1 MRWSVPV
8 TDRRPKGLRPGD
20 WFLPRRYRS
29 QTPIPY
35 EDYTAGEEREIC
47 QPDVYRLVDVLAG
60 LSGGPIID
68 LGCGKGGKLREL
80 SHHAVIGL
88 DIGANIAYCRTQ
100 HAFGRW
106 IEHDLSTPDPLPL
119 DDVNIQGSVIVCA
132 DVIEHLVDPLSLL
145 RKLRTCADRGACVVL
160 STPERELVRG
170 RWDTGP
176 PFNRAH
182 AREWTIGELRAL
194 LEHVGFEIAFLGL
207 TANTSLKREFST
219 TVAVLKS
226 SR

>member
-1 MRWSVPV
+1 MGWSVPL
-8 TDRRPKGLRPGD
+8 TDRPLHVGRPED
-20 WFLPRRYRS
+20 CYLPERYRS
-29 QTPIPY
+29 QLPLPY

-68 LGCGKGGKLREL
+68 LGCGKGGKLEAL
-80 SHHAVIGL
+80 SHHAIIGV
-88 DIGANIAYCRTQ
+88 DIGPNIAYCRKH

-106 IEHDLSTPDPLPL
+106 IEHDLSRPDPLPL
-119 DDVNIQGSVIVCA
+119 DDVNIKGSVIVCA
-132 DVIEHLVDPLSLL
+132 DVIEHLVDPLPLL
-145 RKLRTCADRGACVVL
+145 RNLHACADRGACVVL

-170 RWDTGP
+170 QWDKGP

-182 AREWTIGELRAL
+182 VREWTIGELRAL
-194 LEHVGFEIAFLGL
+194 LEHVGFDVAFLGL

-219 TVAVLKS
+219 TVAVLKTV
-226 SR
+226 R